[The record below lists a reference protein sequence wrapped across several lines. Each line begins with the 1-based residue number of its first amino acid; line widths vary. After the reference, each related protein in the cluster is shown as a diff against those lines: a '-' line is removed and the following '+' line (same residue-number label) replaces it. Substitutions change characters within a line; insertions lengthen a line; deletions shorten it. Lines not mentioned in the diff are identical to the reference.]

1 MKTNNLCC
9 SNIVTSLV
17 LIIIISAFLPNYTT
31 SINAYSNTSKLPKSF
46 GSFKDGII
54 DKSMISSTLKSHSIV
69 LKTYNTTDM
78 ISYVGEV
85 NVSNL
90 PRPLFKPFIGIN
102 SKESY
107 LTRNFQAYKSAKNQ
121 SEIVRP
127 NTSVLEIEPNSY
139 TSSSSSKNNLM
150 TLTNKQWPLS
160 HRSNYFNTT
169 AILSAKFEGLSQNC
183 CVPPDIQVAAG
194 TKHVVEMVNLDGAI
208 YTKNG
213 TLLKSFGL
221 EFLFGPTM
229 AKASQGS
236 DGIMSDPVLLF
247 DNLSGRWFASI
258 SDITIHSIRVA
269 VSKTDDP
276 TGVWRIYN
284 IPFGLQSNNCS
295 DQPFIG
301 LSKDKL
307 VITVNNWDNDCDWRS
322 DNQPP
327 KFMGVQFTVA
337 CKADLLSGSR
347 SVKSI
352 QSEPELTYFSLHP
365 AITFTP
371 TTTLLIVTAGDFNHN
386 SVQALYID
394 GHSLYH
400 LQLELVSYG
409 IQDTHVAPDG
419 IQPMVQVARQITK
432 VGEQQPKVST
442 GDARIQN
449 AIWYQGKL
457 WIAFNDGCFIP
468 GDTKSRSCIRL
479 IQIDTTI
486 GKVIQDIDVGS
497 LASSLYY
504 PAISISRNGTLG
516 IIFGYSSHSVHPSLL
531 VSTRSSSNYEFNSIK
546 MPQYLKLGTANELSN
561 RYGDYF
567 AASSDP
573 SNSSVIW
580 VAGEYHSMATWST
593 YIGGLNTGTTIL
605 SKMGVEGK

>member
-1 MKTNNLCC
+1 METSDLCC
-9 SNIVTSLV
+9 SNIVTP
-17 LIIIISAFLPNYTT
+17 LILTIIISTFLSNYTT
-31 SINAYSNTSKLPKSF
+31 NINAYSNTSKLPPESF
-46 GSFKDGII
+46 GSFKNGII
-54 DKSMISSTLKSHSIV
+54 DKSMISSALKSHSIV

-90 PRPLFKPFIGIN
+90 PRPLFKPFVGIN
-102 SKESY
+102 SEESY
-107 LTRNFQAYKSAKNQ
+107 LTRNFQAYESAKNQ
-121 SEIVRP
+121 SEIVKP
-127 NTSVLEIEPNSY
+127 STKVFEIEPHSY
-139 TSSSSSKNNLM
+139 TPSSSSENNLRTM
-150 TLTNKQWPLS
+150 INKQWPLS
-160 HRSNYFNTT
+160 HRSNYLNTT
-169 AILSAKFEGLSQNC
+169 VVSAKFEGLSQNC
-183 CVPPDIQVAAG
+183 CVPPDIQVATG
-194 TKHVVEMVNLDGAI
+194 IKYVVEMVNLDGAI

-221 EFLFGPTM
+221 NFLFSPTVM
-229 AKASQGS
+229 RASQGS
-236 DGIMSDPVLLF
+236 DAIMSDPVLLF
-247 DNLSGRWFASI
+247 DKLSGRWFASI

-284 IPFGLQSNNCS
+284 VPFGLQSNNCS

-301 LSKDKL
+301 LSKDKF

-322 DNQPP
+322 DNRPP

-337 CKADLLSGSR
+337 GKADLLSGSR

-352 QSEPELTYFSLHP
+352 QSEPQLTYFSLHP

-386 SVQALYID
+386 NVQALYID

-400 LQLELVSYG
+400 LQLELISYG

-457 WIAFNDGCFIP
+457 WIAFNDGCFIS

-486 GKVIQDIDVGS
+486 GKVIQDVDIGA

-531 VSTRSSSNYEFNSIK
+531 VSTRSSSNYELNSIN

-593 YIGGLNTGTTIL
+593 YISGLNTGTTVL
-605 SKMGVEGK
+605 SKMAVEGK